1 MAENTEGNKISLNL
15 DFEKI
20 VPWNGQQDTGRDVRL
35 KLDRNWQKVM
45 DAFNTV
51 LEYMVTAEYLGDRF
65 LRKDRDDETDYLL
78 KMLGGAEFGEAID
91 SFLAGKGALI
101 TPDGRIQAER
111 IEARSSLMVRE
122 IIYNR
127 LSAQEGDTSYS
138 ENGLVETVA
147 LEKDGTYTLKLEKRW
162 ENDFTAFR
170 EGDILYGDVNNL
182 FEAGT
187 YYTAWMRVL
196 SVNTT
201 ANTVS
206 VVMYGDSEVPGGV
219 NHAPEPLMRLVKRG
233 NAVDT
238 TRQSYWYL
246 SATTEKCFVWLE
258 GVDKPILEERNYYIM
273 IGRPKNLSVFDNL
286 PINYGHSY
294 IYARGAI
301 IQDLMRV
308 DFEGVV
314 VKTENARGFWSIE
327 VAQSD
332 DPYKNTDSLYDSVSH
347 YGCEW
352 KCLVT
357 GTLQE
362 PKYGA
367 ADWAMIR
374 GNPAFSIVIESANGW
389 DFDDSI
395 AVKNEYD
402 QYDVF
407 TTLQV
412 AGTLY
417 NRDVT
422 EHILDGDVSWTR
434 DTGDVTEDNAW
445 AIKRADAGK
454 VLPLTYEDFG
464 ARFHTLSV
472 CKFKATAML
481 RDGQQVEI
489 AEDYVTF

>member
-1 MAENTEGNKISLNL
+1 MAEETEKKIVLNL

-20 VPWNGQQDTGRDVRL
+20 IPWNGQQDTGRDVRL
-35 KLDRNWQKVM
+35 KLDRNWQKVV
-45 DAFNTV
+45 DAFQKV
-51 LEYMVTAEYLGDRF
+51 LEYMVTADYLDDRF
-65 LRKDRDDETDYLL
+65 LRKDRPDSTDFLVRF
-78 KMLGGAEFGEAID
+78 LGGLQVGETID
-91 SFLAGKGALI
+91 SMLAGKGTLI
-101 TPDGRIQAER
+101 TPDGRVQTDRLEVRGSA
-111 IEARSSLMVRE
+111 LFRE
-122 IIYNR
+122 IVYNR

-138 ENGLVETVA
+138 ENGLVDAVA
-147 LEKDGTYTLKLEKRW
+147 LEEDGTYTLTIQKRW
-162 ENDFTAFR
+162 EGDFTAFR

-182 FEAGT
+182 FASGE
-187 YYTAWMRVL
+187 YYTSWVRVL
-196 SVNTT
+196 SVNPT

-206 VVMYGDSEVPGGV
+206 VVMYGDGEVPGGV

-233 NAVDT
+233 NATDT

-258 GVDKPILEERNYYIM
+258 GVDAPILREQNYYIM
-273 IGRPKNLSVFDNL
+273 IGRPKNLSIFDNL

-308 DFEGVV
+308 DFEGVLA
-314 VKTENARGFWSIE
+314 KTETPRGFWSLE

-332 DPYKNTDSLYDSVSH
+332 SPYLNTADTYHTVSH

-352 KCLVT
+352 MCLVS

-362 PKYGA
+362 PRYGA
-367 ADWAMIR
+367 SDWAMLR
-374 GNPAFSIVIESANGW
+374 GNPAFSIVIESTEGW
-389 DFDDSI
+389 EFDDSI
-395 AVKNEYD
+395 IRKDEYGN
-402 QYDVF
+402 YEVF
-407 TTLQV
+407 TTLKV
-412 AGTLY
+412 VGTLY

-422 EHILDGDVSWTR
+422 EHILDSDVSWTR

-445 AIKRADAGK
+445 AIKRADAGLE
-454 VLPLTYEDFG
+454 LPLTYEDFG
-464 ARFHTLSV
+464 ARFHELSV
-472 CKFKATAML
+472 CKFKATALL